1 MYFKDL
7 IECIIQWGIRYAN
20 WVGNQSLQHWVIVKN
35 DLNALT
41 VTKAGTTDVDKVR
54 DAMAGQTFKAPSG
67 FTLTMDATNHHLH
80 KPVMIG
86 EIEGN
91 GQFNVVWQ
99 TDEPVRAQPWS
110 PWIPGNDK
118 KPDHPVKTVSQ

>member
-1 MYFKDL
+1 MWA
-7 IECIIQWGIRYAN
+7 CA
-20 WVGNQSLQHWVIVKN
+20 
-35 DLNALT
+35 

-54 DAMAGQTFKAPSG
+54 AAMAGQTFNAPSG

-86 EIEGN
+86 EIESN

-99 TDEPVRAQPWS
+99 TDKPVRAQPWS
-110 PWIPGNDK
+110 PWIAGNDK
-118 KPDHPVKTVSQ
+118 KPDHPIKTAAN

>member
-1 MYFKDL
+1 MVTNDPMEATY
-7 IECIIQWGIRYAN
+7 
-20 WVGNQSLQHWVIVKN
+20 VGLHMWAQAVE
-35 DLNALT
+35 
-41 VTKAGTTDVDKVR
+41 KAGTTDVDKVR
-54 DAMAGQTFKAPSG
+54 AVMAGQSFNAPSG

-99 TDEPVRAQPWS
+99 TEQPVRAQPWS
-110 PWIPGNDK
+110 PFIA
-118 KPDHPVKTVSQ
+118 SR

>member
-1 MYFKDL
+1 
-7 IECIIQWGIRYAN
+7 
-20 WVGNQSLQHWVIVKN
+20 
-35 DLNALT
+35 
-41 VTKAGTTDVDKVR
+41 DKVR
-54 DAMAGQTFKAPSG
+54 EAMAGQTCNAPSG
-67 FTLTMDATNHHLH
+67 FTLTMDATNQHLH

-99 TDEPVRAQPWS
+99 TDKPVRAQPWS